1 MKNGPE
7 KMSQMLS
14 EKIVVKYH
22 DFLVQIFTGMYVHAS
37 HFVYCNKIFRIIV
50 RKYSEHSNLW
60 KIPLD
65 SGLEQ
70 KVTFTFALYNVLLLQ
85 YFLLRSMFIFF
96 C

>member
-1 MKNGPE
+1 MGPE

-50 RKYSEHSNLW
+50 RKYSEHSNL
-60 KIPLD
+60 
-65 SGLEQ
+65 
-70 KVTFTFALYNVLLLQ
+70 
-85 YFLLRSMFIFF
+85 
-96 C
+96 